1 MNSLFF
7 EEGLYR
13 SIKISEGFLLLCH
26 SLKKIDKSLILNEII
41 KKTNFSKTDSDKVS
55 TYFNNNYE
63 KKPFETLIYIYT
75 MESNFYRSL
84 NRALTQ
90 NIDISYENFLTSMF
104 FHKAKLEKTYVVTSP
119 IVYRSV
125 ALKKQ
130 NPNDLSNMRQRCEY
144 VIGINYFWPAFTSTS
159 KDQSMSVKTF
169 LTSKLKSDDYDYFL
183 FTIYFREHGSHT

>member
-1 MNSLFF
+1 MEDILIYVLHCPLTYYFPFELDSGEKGIFLNQKMFPKMWEETNLDKVNSLFF

-41 KKTNFSKTDSDKVS
+41 KKTNFSKTDSDKIS

-75 MESNFYRSL
+75 MESNFYRFL

-90 NIDISYENFLTSMF
+90 NIDISYENFLKSMF
-104 FHKAKLEKTYVVTSP
+104 FHKALLEKTYVVTSP

-130 NPNDLSNMRQRCEY
+130 NPNDLSNMR
-144 VIGINYFWPAFTSTS
+144 
-159 KDQSMSVKTF
+159 
-169 LTSKLKSDDYDYFL
+169 
-183 FTIYFREHGSHT
+183 